1 MTAPSAAMRRVRCR
15 SCRPLRMRRLCQRR
29 DVVSYNTENIRNI
42 ALTGHAGSG
51 KTTLFEALL
60 HAGGVIQAQGSIERG
75 TTQSDTDAQEKA
87 RGHSIDSCIASID
100 RNGCHINLIDTAGY
114 ADFRGGTLSAFAAVE
129 TVAIVVNGIEHGT
142 RRMMEHA
149 RVRGLAR

>member
-1 MTAPSAAMRRVRCR
+1 M
-15 SCRPLRMRRLCQRR
+15 
-29 DVVSYNTENIRNI
+29 SYNTENIRNI

-100 RNGCHINLIDTAGY
+100 RGDCHINLIDTAGY
-114 ADFRGGTLSAFAAVE
+114 ADFRGGTLSAFAVAAVDIKTPYCSFHSLRKPE
-129 TVAIVVNGIEHGT
+129 TYASP
-142 RRMMEHA
+142 
-149 RVRGLAR
+149 